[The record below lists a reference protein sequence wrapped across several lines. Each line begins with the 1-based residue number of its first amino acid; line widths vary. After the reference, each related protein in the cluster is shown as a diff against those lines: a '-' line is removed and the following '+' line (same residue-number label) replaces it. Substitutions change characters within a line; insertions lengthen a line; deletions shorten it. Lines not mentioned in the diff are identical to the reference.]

1 MYKEEGFVLSLKAV
15 TVEEEAIIVGLCCA
29 CGCGASLD
37 KVISAESLYKA
48 MCLVFVFTPEL
59 EEKMDKF
66 SMTYL
71 YFVCLLISNKKWI
84 SSISSLPHTKKR
96 HVLPLFSC
104 FFFFFFIVL
113 TPIILY
119 MYKFYPLTS

>member
-15 TVEEEAIIVGLCCA
+15 TVEEEAIIVGLCCG

-84 SSISSLPHTKKR
+84 SSISSLPHKKKKA
-96 HVLPLFSC
+96 C
-104 FFFFFFIVL
+104 FA
-113 TPIILY
+113 IIL
-119 MYKFYPLTS
+119 MLLLLLFYSSYPYNFIYV